1 MRCAI
6 AKGVHKMTAILLTS
20 SIRLT
25 PVELKELVGSTHKKK
40 QIEWLGQRGWRFDLD
55 INGRP
60 IVIRSFLEA
69 RLGVTSTRAEKSD
82 ARPRFELI
90 AA

>member
-1 MRCAI
+1 MNN
-6 AKGVHKMTAILLTS
+6 
-20 SIRLT
+20 SIRLS
-25 PVELKELVGSTHKKK
+25 PSELNELVGSTHKKK
-40 QIEWLGQRGWRFDLD
+40 QIYWLGQRGWRFDLD

-60 IVIRSFLEA
+60 IVMRSFLEA
-69 RLGVTSTRAEKSD
+69 RLGVTNTNTRAEKTD

>member
-1 MRCAI
+1 MNN
-6 AKGVHKMTAILLTS
+6 

-25 PVELKELVGSTHKKK
+25 SIELKELVGSTHKKK
-40 QIEWLGQRGWRFDLD
+40 QIYWLGQRGWRFDLD

-60 IVIRSFLEA
+60 VVLRSFLEA
-69 RLGVTSTRAEKSD
+69 RLGVTNTNIRADKND
-82 ARPRFELI
+82 IRPRFELI

>member
-1 MRCAI
+1 
-6 AKGVHKMTAILLTS
+6 MTATFLTP

-25 PVELKELVGSTHKKK
+25 PIELKELVGSTHKKK

-69 RLGVTSTRAEKSD
+69 RLGVTNTNTRTEKTD

>member
-1 MRCAI
+1 MNN
-6 AKGVHKMTAILLTS
+6 

-25 PVELKELVGSTHKKK
+25 SIELKELVGSTHKKK
-40 QIEWLGQRGWRFDLD
+40 QIYWLAQRGWRFDLD

-69 RLGVTSTRAEKSD
+69 RLGVTNTRADKTDS
-82 ARPRFELI
+82 RPRFELI